1 MSSQV
6 KFYIVSL
13 LIGFTVMSIKYVN
26 SIDELKKCQT
36 DKYHVSGGGIQ
47 KTQTIDS
54 LTNLSDSLRNELFIK
69 GVEIGRY
76 EIAFEIFKEKNKTGA
91 QEFELILTTQTE

>member
-13 LIGFTVMSIKYVN
+13 LIGFTITSIKYVN

-36 DKYHVSGGGIQ
+36 DKGFVSGGDIQ
-47 KTQTIDS
+47 KANLQETVDS
-54 LTNLSDSLRNELFIK
+54 LQNELFIK
-69 GVEIGRY
+69 STEVGRY

>member
-13 LIGFTVMSIKYVN
+13 LIGFTIISIKYVN

-36 DKYHVSGGGIQ
+36 DKGFVSGGDIQ
-47 KTQTIDS
+47 KANLQETVDS
-54 LTNLSDSLRNELFIK
+54 LQNELFIK
-69 GVEIGRY
+69 STEVGRY

>member
-13 LIGFTVMSIKYVN
+13 LIGFTIISIKYVN

-36 DKYHVSGGGIQ
+36 DKYHVSGGDIQ
-47 KTQTIDS
+47 KQELQDS
-54 LTNLSDSLRNELFIK
+54 LFILQSNL
-69 GVEIGRY
+69 GRY
-76 EIAFEIFKEKNKTGA
+76 EMALEILKEKDSLSA
-91 QEFELILTTQTE
+91 QKFEEILFTETE